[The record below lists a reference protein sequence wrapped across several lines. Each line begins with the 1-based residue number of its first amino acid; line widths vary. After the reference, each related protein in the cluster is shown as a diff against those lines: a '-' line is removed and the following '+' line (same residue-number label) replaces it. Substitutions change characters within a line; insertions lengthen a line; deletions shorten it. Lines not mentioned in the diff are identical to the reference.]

1 MAQKNLKTSA
11 PAPQRASGEDR
22 RRAILDAA
30 RQVFLERGYAETNI
44 DAVVERV
51 GASKATVYALFGNK
65 DGLFNAVTTLCG
77 TQFAA
82 VVDGAEI
89 SPSPAENLR
98 RLARTY
104 CKAAFHPETLAM
116 YRLAVGESGRRPDSG
131 DVFYRL
137 GPRVIIGAVAKFF
150 RESAE
155 KGVLE
160 TSDAEQLADCF
171 LGALRGTLFNRA
183 AMNPTRIPTQPELE
197 QHIDFVV
204 ETFLHGVQP
213 RRKTP
218 GHRGR

>member
-1 MAQKNLKTSA
+1 MAKSLKAAES
-11 PAPQRASGEDR
+11 PPPSRRPPGEDR
-22 RRAILDAA
+22 RQAILEAA
-30 RQVFLERGYAETNI
+30 REVFLERGYAETNI
-44 DAVVERV
+44 DAVVERA

-82 VVDGAEI
+82 VVEGVEI
-89 SPSPAENLR
+89 SSSPAENLR

-104 CKAAFHPETLAM
+104 CKGAFHPTTLAM

-150 RESAE
+150 RECAE
-155 KGVLE
+155 KGVIE
-160 TSDAEQLADCF
+160 TSDPEQLADCF
-171 LGALRGTLFNRA
+171 LAALRGTLFNRA

-204 ETFLHGVQP
+204 DTFLRGVQP
-213 RRKTP
+213 R
-218 GHRGR
+218 GRTS